1 MQIEIN
7 GETEKLILS
16 AIEAGDFAS
25 AEEFIAAIAKRY
37 SNERADSAEFHTL
50 AKNITVDELALQ
62 QRVGVLNDFR
72 SLNSDFWPD
81 GESVNDFIH
90 SAKSQREHDVPRA
103 R

>member
-7 GETEKLILS
+7 GETERLILS

-37 SNERADSAEFHTL
+37 RNEQADSSEFHAL
-50 AKNITVDELALQ
+50 ATHITVDELAFQ

-81 GESVNDFIH
+81 GESVDDFVH
-90 SAKSQREHDVPRA
+90 SAKSQI
-103 R
+103 